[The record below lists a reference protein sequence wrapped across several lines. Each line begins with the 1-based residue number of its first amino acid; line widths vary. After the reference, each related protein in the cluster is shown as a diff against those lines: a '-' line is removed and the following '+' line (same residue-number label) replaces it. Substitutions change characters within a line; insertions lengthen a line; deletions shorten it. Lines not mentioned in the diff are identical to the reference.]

1 MSRTHEVL
9 ISGFD
14 LDRIE
19 SELKSVQ
26 KENATLREAA
36 RAVIDRWETPLWKDA
51 EPTAKAI
58 YRLRD
63 ALEACSG
70 GPHQKYRIGWGA

>member
-1 MSRTHEVL
+1 M
-9 ISGFD
+9 
-14 LDRIE
+14 IE
-19 SELKSVQ
+19 AELKLVEE
-26 KENATLREAA
+26 ENATLREAA
-36 RAVIDRWETPLWKDA
+36 QSAIDRWETPLWKDA

-70 GPHQKYRIGWGA
+70 GPHQKYRDWLGRVSNKFNYGQT